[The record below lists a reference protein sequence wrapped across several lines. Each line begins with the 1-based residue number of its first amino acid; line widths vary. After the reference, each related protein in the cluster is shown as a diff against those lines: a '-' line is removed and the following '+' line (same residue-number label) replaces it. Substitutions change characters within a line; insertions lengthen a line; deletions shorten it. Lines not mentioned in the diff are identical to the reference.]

1 MGGLRWMLL
10 AGALWSVLAG
20 TTAGEPA
27 AEAGAPPGP
36 EAYLSPGGVG
46 PSRGWYV
53 WRHWNPRTR
62 EAEISRDPPGEVWK
76 ARVLP
81 WATTYRY
88 LTYGASPDELL
99 PGERVNLF
107 LAPDAKRPRA
117 YVCHFQDE
125 LSQMKGHGH
134 SWQVRSV
141 DPSGKRFTASL
152 HLAGEDRTELTELAF
167 SLDRHCELWRS
178 GEPSVTFPFK
188 PGDRIYQTWVY
199 RGERRVCRLAAD
211 EASLDALRRREEAA
225 VAKRLARQGLGAR
238 VEAVEDAEVHL
249 LVFSTYWAQARALKA
264 GKPVQ
269 LALADAAGFPSGARL
284 SAAIASVRP
293 GGPYGSGPV
302 DVRVRLEGSAAR
314 MMQRWPARP
323 LIRLIDPTLGS

>member
-1 MGGLRWMLL
+1 LL
-10 AGALWSVLAG
+10 GVALWCTLAG
-20 TTAGEPA
+20 TAAGEPGT
-27 AEAGAPPGP
+27 EAGAPPGP

-62 EAEISRDPPGEVWK
+62 EVEISRDPPGEVWK

-88 LTYGASPDELL
+88 LIYGASPDELL

-107 LAPDAKRPRA
+107 LAPDAKQPSA
-117 YVCHFQDE
+117 FVCHFQDE
-125 LSQMKGHGH
+125 LGQMKGHGH
-134 SWQVRSV
+134 SWQIRRV

-167 SLDRHCELWRS
+167 DVDRRCELWHS
-178 GEPSVTFPFK
+178 GERSAAFPYK

-225 VAKRLARQGLGAR
+225 VAKRLAREGLGAR
-238 VEAVEDAEVHL
+238 VEEAQGPELRL

-264 GKPVQ
+264 GKRVQ
-269 LALADAAGFPSGARL
+269 LALADEAGFPSGGRVPATVV
-284 SAAIASVRP
+284 SVQP

-302 DVRVRLEGSAAR
+302 DVRVRLDAGEA
-314 MMQRWPARP
+314 QVVQKWPARA
-323 LIRLIDPTLGS
+323 LIRLVDPAPGA